1 MFRPLTLALTL
12 ALPTAL
18 FATAALAEQIGIV
31 DEAQADAFQARS
43 SAGHPIS
50 FGETIYRNARIYTKS
65 YGTAKILLNDGSDL
79 MITPNSS
86 IVLDEYVFSEGGS
99 QSMSVS
105 LTKGALRMI
114 SGRIQKDAFVATT
127 AVANIGIR
135 GTQFWLDVD
144 TPDLLRIWIQDGSV
158 IARPVDTDEEFVFP
172 APGYAECTT
181 KTCKIAEPPELPEA
195 FPIDPRDK

>member
-1 MFRPLTLALTL
+1 MFRPLSL
-12 ALPTAL
+12 ALP
-18 FATAALAEQIGIV
+18 FAFFASIALAEQIGVV

-50 FGETIYRNARIYTKS
+50 FGESIYRNARIYTKS
-65 YGTAKILLNDGSDL
+65 YGSAKILLKDGSDL

-86 IVLDEYVFSEGGS
+86 IVLDDFVFSDGGA
-99 QSMSVS
+99 QSMAVS

-114 SGRIQKDAFVATT
+114 SGRIQKEAFVATT
-127 AVANIGIR
+127 LVANIGIR

-158 IARPVDTDEEFVFP
+158 IARPVDTDQEFVFP
-172 APGYAECTT
+172 APAYAECTT
-181 KTCKIAEPPELPEA
+181 TTCYEAEPPELPEA

>member
-1 MFRPLTLALTL
+1 MFRPLSL
-12 ALPTAL
+12 ALP
-18 FATAALAEQIGIV
+18 FAFFASIALAEQIGVV

-50 FGETIYRNARIYTKS
+50 FGESIYRNARIYTKS
-65 YGTAKILLNDGSDL
+65 YGSAKILLKDGSDL

-86 IVLDEYVFSEGGS
+86 IVLDEFVFSDGGA
-99 QSMSVS
+99 QSMAVS
-105 LTKGALRMI
+105 LTKGALRMV
-114 SGRIQKDAFVATT
+114 SGRIQKEAFVATT
-127 AVANIGIR
+127 LVANIGIR

-158 IARPVDTDEEFVFP
+158 IARPVGTDQEFVFP
-172 APGYAECTT
+172 APAYAECTT
-181 KTCKIAEPPELPEA
+181 TTCYEAEPPELPEA

>member
-1 MFRPLTLALTL
+1 MFRPLSL
-12 ALPTAL
+12 ALP
-18 FATAALAEQIGIV
+18 FAFFASIALAEQIGVV

-50 FGETIYRNARIYTKS
+50 FGESIYRNARIYTKS
-65 YGTAKILLNDGSDL
+65 YGSAKILLKDGSDL

-86 IVLDEYVFSEGGS
+86 IVLDDFVFSDGGA
-99 QSMSVS
+99 QSMAVS

-114 SGRIQKDAFVATT
+114 SGRIQKEAFVATT
-127 AVANIGIR
+127 LVANVGIR

-158 IARPVDTDEEFVFP
+158 IARPVGTDQEFVFP
-172 APGYAECTT
+172 APAYAECTT
-181 KTCKIAEPPELPEA
+181 TTCYEAEPPELPEA